1 MRTATDAAPRRGL
14 NRVEA
19 AGYVGV
25 GTSKFDD
32 MVKDGRMPRP
42 ISIDSRR
49 VWDLRAL
56 DAAFD
61 NLSAGFD
68 DPPEIPD
75 SWADLTN
82 GAEN

>member
-1 MRTATDAAPRRGL
+1 
-14 NRVEA
+14 
-19 AGYVGV
+19 
-25 GTSKFDD
+25 